1 LTLITKNKDL
11 NAYFLIPFYV
21 LITYGFLFALFSWG
35 NWRLVSDAY
44 FGSAIVAIN
53 ICWVSLSRNL
63 KKEKKEQRKNK
74 DRIGV
79 AFLFYTGYSMMASF
93 LVSSFL

>member
-1 LTLITKNKDL
+1 LNLITKNKDL

-21 LITYGFLFALFSWG
+21 LIVYGALFLLFSWG

-63 KKEKKEQRKNK
+63 KKEKKEQKKNK
-74 DRIGV
+74 DRIGL
-79 AFLFYTGYSMMASF
+79 AFLFYTGYSITASF
-93 LVSSFL
+93 LVLSFI

>member
-1 LTLITKNKDL
+1 MKLITKNKDL
-11 NAYFLIPFYV
+11 NAYFLVPFYT
-21 LITYGFLFALFSWG
+21 LIVYGVLFALFSWG

-74 DRIGV
+74 DRVGIG
-79 AFLFYTGYSMMASF
+79 FLFYTGYSMMASF
-93 LVSSFL
+93 VVSSLI

>member
-21 LITYGFLFALFSWG
+21 LITYGFLFALFSW
-35 NWRLVSDAY
+35 
-44 FGSAIVAIN
+44 VAIN